1 MVRARKCTPPSS
13 SNGLC
18 PSGKSSAVSAQTVE
32 LYPVFLDLPNAG
44 IPVVDAEA
52 PDDVD
57 EEARGEENPNPEEDP
72 RLGAVEGRLEAPR
85 LLRLSIFK
93 DDSPPTASSPP
104 AIDPD
109 VGIDGAL

>member
-1 MVRARKCTPPSS
+1 
-13 SNGLC
+13 
-18 PSGKSSAVSAQTVE
+18 
-32 LYPVFLDLPNAG
+32 LYPVFLGLPNAG
-44 IPVVDAEA
+44 IPVVDAVA

-57 EEARGEENPNPEEDP
+57 EEARGEENPNPEEEP

-93 DDSPPTASSPP
+93 EDSPSVTSSPV

-109 VGIDGAL
+109 VGIDGEL